1 MRGRATVT
9 TLDDERLHRLLRR
22 YLGEDK
28 TRWNQAFMETVI
40 DKLDLMIC
48 FAPETVVMRD
58 QSYFK

>member
-1 MRGRATVT
+1 MT